1 MGWFL
6 SGTLIGPAFGPFIG
20 GIIVTYQSW
29 RVIFYLQTALAG
41 LATLASYFL
50 LIETIHESKR
60 GELQGLTWQKYAL
73 KIADYCN
80 PWHVIK
86 LFKYPPLILTSLASS
101 SLVWNMYSLLTPI
114 RYVLNPR
121 FGLRTPLQGGLFY
134 LAPGFGYILGTFM
147 GGRWADHT
155 TKKWISIK
163 GHRVSEDRLRSC
175 LPFLG
180 VIMPA
185 CVLIYGW
192 TVDQA
197 VGGIPVPVICLFLQG
212 VCQLFCFPSLNTYC
226 LDVVPGL
233 GAEVIAGNYMV
244 RYLFGA
250 LGTAVVLP
258 AIEHIGVGW
267 FSTISAL
274 FMTFS
279 AGTVWCTIIW
289 GKDWRDAV
297 DGKRRMK
304 RAKKM
309 QKAAEKANLEHAQ
322 EVNGGAEVPVMEKG
336 PAHDGAESVAPTAA
350 VKN

>member
-1 MGWFL
+1 
-6 SGTLIGPAFGPFIG
+6 
-20 GIIVTYQSW
+20 
-29 RVIFYLQTALAG
+29 
-41 LATLASYFL
+41 
-50 LIETIHESKR
+50 
-60 GELQGLTWQKYAL
+60 
-73 KIADYCN
+73 
-80 PWHVIK
+80 
-86 LFKYPPLILTSLASS
+86 
-101 SLVWNMYSLLTPI
+101 
-114 RYVLNPR
+114 
-121 FGLRTPLQGGLFY
+121 
-134 LAPGFGYILGTFM
+134 
-147 GGRWADHT
+147 
-155 TKKWISIK
+155 
-163 GHRVSEDRLRSC
+163 
-175 LPFLG
+175 
-180 VIMPA
+180 
-185 CVLIYGW
+185 
-192 TVDQA
+192 
-197 VGGIPVPVICLFLQG
+197 
-212 VCQLFCFPSLNTYC
+212 
-226 LDVVPGL
+226 VPGL

-279 AGTVWCTIIW
+279 AGTVWCTILW